1 MCAID
6 EEMMQGEEELDMD
19 SVDGGAADVTS
30 ALPWDLEHV
39 PYEFTRITKEES
51 IRRSLEFY
59 EQIKTRRTIRFFS
72 SDPVPVEVIHNII
85 KAAGKILRFINDIL
99 VDLMSMRF
107 CRIHSVFRLNKP
119 GTICIMSES

>member
-85 KAAGKILRFINDIL
+85 KAAGRFLDLLMIFQWIL
-99 VDLMSMRF
+99 
-107 CRIHSVFRLNKP
+107 
-119 GTICIMSES
+119 

>member
-1 MCAID
+1 MIFID
-6 EEMMQGEEELDMD
+6 EEMMQGEEEIDMD

-51 IRRSLEFY
+51 IQRSLEFY
-59 EQIKTRRTIRFFS
+59 EQIKTRRTIRSFS

-85 KAAGKILRFINDIL
+85 KAAG
-99 VDLMSMRF
+99 
-107 CRIHSVFRLNKP
+107 
-119 GTICIMSES
+119 